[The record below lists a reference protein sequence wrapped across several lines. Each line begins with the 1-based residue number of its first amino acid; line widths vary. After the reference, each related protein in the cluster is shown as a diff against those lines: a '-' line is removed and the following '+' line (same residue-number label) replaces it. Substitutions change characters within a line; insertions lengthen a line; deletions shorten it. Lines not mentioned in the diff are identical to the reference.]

1 MFVLAASLCV
11 VPRTRAKVF
20 ARCELAKALHDMG
33 VGKAS
38 LGDWVCLAQAESSY
52 NTRATYHNYNGST
65 DYGIF
70 QINSNWW
77 CDNGSKGHNACQ
89 VKCSVD
95 SQAAGTEGLVRSHDT
110 RSSRTRHGSP
120 RIGIVIGIIV
130 ICIGS
135 FASTI
140 HIGIILVI
148 TSGIIIISIV
158 IFGVISHIIVG
169 IIISVIICSI
179 ISSVKVARYGW
190 KSKCQD
196 FDVSVYLQ
204 GYGSTAQ
211 WRPHV
216 AAPLGDG
223 DGSTALWKRART
235 QH

>member
-77 CDNGSKGHNACQ
+77 SSAVPLTASLPQLCCFFSTSSLLFTDLLDDDITKSVACAKLILKQ
-89 VKCSVD
+89 
-95 SQAAGTEGLVRSHDT
+95 QGLK
-110 RSSRTRHGSP
+110 
-120 RIGIVIGIIV
+120 
-130 ICIGS
+130 
-135 FASTI
+135 AW
-140 HIGIILVI
+140 
-148 TSGIIIISIV
+148 
-158 IFGVISHIIVG
+158 
-169 IIISVIICSI
+169 
-179 ISSVKVARYGW
+179 YGW

-204 GYGSTAQ
+204 GC
-211 WRPHV
+211 
-216 AAPLGDG
+216 
-223 DGSTALWKRART
+223 KF
-235 QH
+235 